1 MSSMF
6 KCFAII
12 NIIHSLLLHIPST
25 LIENHPVY
33 NHISLQENDL
43 FQTRYDDDNGDYFL
57 LETTTGIYIFVKV
70 PSLLVVY
77 IQVYLLYVR
86 ACKDYAC
93 MLRSKSRL
101 IVVSLF
107 ESRLSPDSFKP
118 NLSVL
123 FLPCYFLYMNI
134 FALLWIYLLQ
144 QESRSALYVLKW
156 GVKEIFDE
164 YKTKYQD

>member
-1 MSSMF
+1 MIYFFSF
-6 KCFAII
+6 WYYI
-12 NIIHSLLLHIPST
+12 T
-25 LIENHPVY
+25 RQVNHPVR

-57 LETTTGIYIFVKV
+57 QETSTGRYIFVKV

-123 FLPCYFLYMNI
+123 FLPCYFLCMNI
-134 FALLWIYLLQ
+134 FALLWIHFIARVIQ
-144 QESRSALYVLKW
+144 
-156 GVKEIFDE
+156 ICI
-164 YKTKYQD
+164 KYT

>member
-1 MSSMF
+1 MMF
-6 KCFAII
+6 FDTSWK
-12 NIIHSLLLHIPST
+12 H
-25 LIENHPVY
+25 HPVY

-43 FQTRYDDDNGDYFL
+43 FQTRYVDDNGDYFL
-57 LETTTGIYIFVKV
+57 LQTTTGRYIFVKV

-123 FLPCYFLYMNI
+123 FLPCYFFVYEYFRI
-134 FALLWIYLLQ
+134 VVDTFIAKIIQIYI
-144 QESRSALYVLKW
+144 K
-156 GVKEIFDE
+156 
-164 YKTKYQD
+164 

>member
-1 MSSMF
+1 MLR
-6 KCFAII
+6 I
-12 NIIHSLLLHIPST
+12 
-25 LIENHPVY
+25 LIDILFSFWYYMTRQENHPVC

-57 LETTTGIYIFVKV
+57 QETSTGRYIFVKV

-123 FLPCYFLYMNI
+123 FLPCYFCVWI
-134 FALLWIYLLQ
+134 FSHYYGYILLQ
-144 QESRSALYVLKW
+144 E
-156 GVKEIFDE
+156 
-164 YKTKYQD
+164 

>member
-1 MSSMF
+1 M
-6 KCFAII
+6 K
-12 NIIHSLLLHIPST
+12 LLE
-25 LIENHPVY
+25 ENDIWYLRKHHPVY

-43 FQTRYDDDNGDYFL
+43 FETRYDDDNGDYFL
-57 LETTTGIYIFVKV
+57 LHTTTGRYIFVKV

-86 ACKDYAC
+86 ACKDCAC

-101 IVVSLF
+101 IVMSVF

-134 FALLWIYLLQ
+134 FAFGYLYCKNI
-144 QESRSALYVLKW
+144 SNLYQIIIILK
-156 GVKEIFDE
+156 KI
-164 YKTKYQD
+164 